1 MADNRANL
9 LYSEST
15 SLSALLSNIVNSRNI
30 INVGI
35 ITKVIDENFI
45 NVRLYNTDIRSNPT
59 YISAVRLLHIGTSKL
74 KIKVAPAIGDTV
86 LLLASRD
93 FIEVLENNHDK
104 KAAEIMVEPYSK
116 STMQAIL
123 ISPEED
129 DNNKTAITINE
140 DGNITLETLGK
151 IDVSIKEGFE
161 DSDESKTVIGLNKD
175 GKISLE
181 TVGNINVSVKD
192 SLSNSGN
199 KLVDFVMDTENNFTL
214 TTYDSG
220 SAINTIKMSSDGV
233 TTTTDKDINLSA
245 NGNITLE
252 TLGKI
257 DVSIKDNF
265 SDTGKKLVD
274 FVMDTAKTFTL
285 TTYDNGSAKN
295 TIKMESDGV
304 TINNNLSIANT

>member
-1 MADNRANL
+1 MANNRANL
-9 LYSEST
+9 LYGESAN
-15 SLSALLSNIVNSRNI
+15 LSALLSNIVNSRNI

-74 KIKVAPAIGDTV
+74 KIKVTPAVGDTV
-86 LLLASRD
+86 LLLANRD
-93 FIEVLENNHDK
+93 FVEVLENNHDK
-104 KAAEIMVEPYSK
+104 KAADVLVEPYSK

-129 DNNKTAITINE
+129 DNNKTAISINE

-151 IDVSIKEGFE
+151 VDVSIK
-161 DSDESKTVIGLNKD
+161 DSFSDN
-175 GKISLE
+175 
-181 TVGNINVSVKD
+181 
-192 SLSNSGN
+192 GN
-199 KLVDFVMDTENNFTL
+199 KLVDFVMDTENSFTL

-295 TIKMESDGV
+295 TIKMASDGV

>member
-1 MADNRANL
+1 MGDNRANL
-9 LYSEST
+9 LYGESA

-45 NVRLYNTDIRSNPT
+45 NVRLYNTDIGSSPT

-74 KIKVAPAIGDTV
+74 KIKVTPAIGDTV
-86 LLLASRD
+86 LLLANRD
-93 FIEVLENNHDK
+93 FVKVLENNHEQKPADVL
-104 KAAEIMVEPYSK
+104 VEPYSK

-151 IDVSIKEGFE
+151 IDVSIK
-161 DSDESKTVIGLNKD
+161 
-175 GKISLE
+175 
-181 TVGNINVSVKD
+181 
-192 SLSNSGN
+192 
-199 KLVDFVMDTENNFTL
+199 
-214 TTYDSG
+214 
-220 SAINTIKMSSDGV
+220 
-233 TTTTDKDINLSA
+233 
-245 NGNITLE
+245 
-252 TLGKI
+252 
-257 DVSIKDNF
+257 DNF
-265 SDTGKKLVD
+265 SDNGKKLVD

>member
-9 LYSEST
+9 LYGESA

-45 NVRLYNTDIRSNPT
+45 NVRLYNTDVGSNPT

-74 KIKVAPAIGDTV
+74 KIKVTPAIGDTV
-86 LLLASRD
+86 LLLANRD
-93 FIEVLENNHDK
+93 FVEVLENNHDK
-104 KAAEIMVEPYSK
+104 KSADVLVEPYSK

-129 DNNKTAITINE
+129 DNNKTAININE
-140 DGNITLETLGK
+140 DGNISVETLGK

-161 DSDESKTVIGLNKD
+161 DSDESKTILGMDKD

-199 KLVDFVMDTENNFTL
+199 KLVDLVMDTSNNFNL
-214 TTYDSG
+214 TTYSG
-220 SAINTIKMSSDGV
+220 
-233 TTTTDKDINLSA
+233 
-245 NGNITLE
+245 GN
-252 TLGKI
+252 
-257 DVSIKDNF
+257 
-265 SDTGKKLVD
+265 
-274 FVMDTAKTFTL
+274 
-285 TTYDNGSAKN
+285 AKN
-295 TIKMESDGV
+295 TIKMGSDGV
-304 TINNNLSIANT
+304 TINDNLSISNS

>member
-30 INVGI
+30 INVGV

-45 NVRLYNTDIRSNPT
+45 NVRLYNTDISGNPI
-59 YISAVRLLHIGTSKL
+59 YISAVRLLHIGTAKL
-74 KIKVAPAIGDTV
+74 KIKITPAVGDIV

-93 FIEVLENNHDK
+93 FVEVLENNHDK
-104 KAAEIMVEPYSK
+104 KAADILVEPYSK

-129 DNNKTAITINE
+129 DNNKTAISINE

-151 IDVSIKEGFE
+151 VDVSIK
-161 DSDESKTVIGLNKD
+161 DSFSD
-175 GKISLE
+175 
-181 TVGNINVSVKD
+181 
-192 SLSNSGN
+192 SGN
-199 KLVDFVMDTENNFTL
+199 KLVDFVMDTENSFTL

-233 TTTTDKDINLSA
+233 TITTDKDINVSA
-245 NGNITLE
+245 KGNITAECEGDLNVE
-252 TLGKI
+252 AKGNATVKSPNTKLTGGNVEIGGSVAPSGQGALCGLPFCAYSGAPQTGKI
-257 DVSIKDNF
+257 S
-265 SDTGKKLVD
+265 SGT
-274 FVMDTAKTFTL
+274 
-285 TTYDNGSAKN
+285 
-295 TIKMESDGV
+295 
-304 TINNNLSIANT
+304 

>member
-1 MADNRANL
+1 MGDDNRANL
-9 LYSEST
+9 LYGESA

-45 NVRLYNTDIRSNPT
+45 NVRLYNTDVGSNPA

-74 KIKVAPAIGDTV
+74 KIKVTPAIGDTV

-104 KAAEIMVEPYSK
+104 KAADVLVEPYSK

-151 IDVSIKEGFE
+151 IDVSIK
-161 DSDESKTVIGLNKD
+161 DS
-175 GKISLE
+175 
-181 TVGNINVSVKD
+181 
-192 SLSNSGN
+192 
-199 KLVDFVMDTENNFTL
+199 
-214 TTYDSG
+214 
-220 SAINTIKMSSDGV
+220 
-233 TTTTDKDINLSA
+233 
-245 NGNITLE
+245 
-252 TLGKI
+252 
-257 DVSIKDNF
+257 F
-265 SDTGKKLVD
+265 SDSGKKLVD
-274 FVMDTAKTFTL
+274 FVMDTSKNFTL

-295 TIKMESDGV
+295 TIKMSSDGV

>member
-9 LYSEST
+9 LYGESA

-45 NVRLYNTDIRSNPT
+45 NVRLYNTDIGSNPT

-74 KIKVAPAIGDTV
+74 KIKVTPAVGDTV

-93 FIEVLENNHDK
+93 FVEVLENNHEQKPAD
-104 KAAEIMVEPYSK
+104 IMVEPYSK

-140 DGNITLETLGK
+140 DGNITVETLGK
-151 IDVSIKEGFE
+151 IDI
-161 DSDESKTVIGLNKD
+161 
-175 GKISLE
+175 
-181 TVGNINVSVKD
+181 
-192 SLSNSGN
+192 
-199 KLVDFVMDTENNFTL
+199 
-214 TTYDSG
+214 
-220 SAINTIKMSSDGV
+220 
-233 TTTTDKDINLSA
+233 
-245 NGNITLE
+245 
-252 TLGKI
+252 
-257 DVSIKDNF
+257 SIKDSF
-265 SDTGKKLVD
+265 SDSGKKLVD
-274 FVMDTAKTFTL
+274 FVMDTAKNFTL

-295 TIKMESDGV
+295 TIKMASDGV

>member
-15 SLSALLSNIVNSRNI
+15 SLSALLSNVVNSRNI

-74 KIKVAPAIGDTV
+74 KIKVTPAIGDTV

-104 KAAEIMVEPYSK
+104 KAADVLVEPYSK

-129 DNNKTAITINE
+129 DNNKTAISINE

-151 IDVSIKEGFE
+151 V
-161 DSDESKTVIGLNKD
+161 
-175 GKISLE
+175 
-181 TVGNINVSVKD
+181 
-192 SLSNSGN
+192 
-199 KLVDFVMDTENNFTL
+199 
-214 TTYDSG
+214 
-220 SAINTIKMSSDGV
+220 
-233 TTTTDKDINLSA
+233 
-245 NGNITLE
+245 
-252 TLGKI
+252 
-257 DVSIKDNF
+257 DVSIKDSF
-265 SDTGKKLVD
+265 SDSGNKLVD

-295 TIKMESDGV
+295 TIKMASDGV

>member
-9 LYSEST
+9 LYGESA

-45 NVRLYNTDIRSNPT
+45 NIRLYNTDINGTPI
-59 YISAVRLLHIGTSKL
+59 YISAVRLLHIGTTKL
-74 KIKVAPAIGDTV
+74 KIKITPAVGDIV
-86 LLLASRD
+86 LLLANRD

-104 KAAEIMVEPYSK
+104 KAADVLVEPYSK

-129 DNNKTAITINE
+129 DNNKTAISINE

-151 IDVSIKEGFE
+151 IDVSIK
-161 DSDESKTVIGLNKD
+161 DS
-175 GKISLE
+175 
-181 TVGNINVSVKD
+181 
-192 SLSNSGN
+192 
-199 KLVDFVMDTENNFTL
+199 
-214 TTYDSG
+214 
-220 SAINTIKMSSDGV
+220 
-233 TTTTDKDINLSA
+233 
-245 NGNITLE
+245 
-252 TLGKI
+252 
-257 DVSIKDNF
+257 F
-265 SDTGKKLVD
+265 SDSGKKLVD
-274 FVMDTAKTFTL
+274 FVMDTSGNFNL

-295 TIKMESDGV
+295 TIKMASDGV